1 MRDSARLRG
10 RFVDG
15 SRGALAVVMWTPP
28 PGVAARFAVLHV
40 PAAFE
45 EMNKSRRMVALQAR
59 AFAAAGGCVVSY
71 DPSGTGD
78 SAGDHGEATWAR
90 WRDDAAAAWTFMRN
104 EFPVPGVLWGL
115 RLGALLAASV
125 AADAHFAPSALLLW
139 QPVASGATYFNQFL
153 RLAAASEIA
162 GRTGPARDGK
172 MLRTTLAA
180 GGSVEIAGYAV
191 HADLVTGCSTVNLDA
206 VALPGCPVIWR
217 ESSPGAPV
225 EASAWAQK
233 IAQRWEAA
241 GVPVDLSAVSG
252 PSFWASAEIE
262 ESPALIAATTE
273 AVTRQIAP
281 ALAVVH

>member
-90 WRDDAAAAWTFMRN
+90 WRDDAAAAWTFMRI

-115 RLGALLAASV
+115 RLGALLAASM
-125 AADAHFAPSALLLW
+125 AADARFEPSALLLW

-172 MLRTTLAA
+172 MLGMPT
-180 GGSVEIAGYAV
+180 
-191 HADLVTGCSTVNLDA
+191 
-206 VALPGCPVIWR
+206 
-217 ESSPGAPV
+217 SSPAAAPSISMRLHFPD
-225 EASAWAQK
+225 A
-233 IAQRWEAA
+233 R
-241 GVPVDLSAVSG
+241 
-252 PSFWASAEIE
+252 
-262 ESPALIAATTE
+262 
-273 AVTRQIAP
+273 
-281 ALAVVH
+281 